1 MEAPQD
7 KKKIGKVLF
16 FNMFLILQNQK
27 KKNFQ
32 KVLYLAMNKQ
42 NMKEEMIQDQHS
54 FANKSDQI
62 VF

>member
-7 KKKIGKVLF
+7 NKKIGKFLF

>member
-1 MEAPQD
+1 MEAPLD

-16 FNMFLILQNQK
+16 FKMFLILQNLK
-27 KKNFQ
+27 KKIVQ
-32 KVLYLAMNKQ
+32 KALYLVMNKQ

-54 FANKSDQI
+54 LAIRSDQI